1 MTSAQT
7 MMTSFYAA
15 TRISPQLATLL
26 ERQAED
32 VHIRYEI
39 TEKVVNLCR
48 KKGFIPPLGGGVIH
62 MDTAMRSEL
71 GIPEE
76 DAVTVLNL
84 DSYLR
89 PHMIDLPPIDRATYD
104 DPYARFKDHEHYQQE
119 MRMTHNYIDK
129 TSRISP
135 QLATLLELPSD
146 GLYTYKWDILR
157 KFIKLCIAK
166 GFRQAGGAGLN
177 LDKDTRTTLGIPDG
191 VKLSIFNISGFILPH
206 MLDIDLAS
214 RLPDPDPDA
223 DAYKPYKRD
232 CACCASDS
240 ESDSE

>member
-1 MTSAQT
+1 
-7 MMTSFYAA
+7 MTSFYSA
-15 TRISPQLATLL
+15 TRISSQLATLL
-26 ERQAED
+26 ERPAED

-89 PHMIDLPPIDRATYD
+89 PHMIDLPPIDRTTYD
-104 DPYARFKDHEHYQQE
+104 DPYARFKDHVHYQQE
-119 MRMTHNYIDK
+119 MRVIYRGTNK
-129 TSRISP
+129 PSRISP

-146 GLYTYKWDILR
+146 GLYTYNLDVLR

-166 GFRQAGGAGLN
+166 GFRQARGKELN
-177 LDKDTRTTLGIPDG
+177 LDTDTRSALSIPDG

-214 RLPDPDPDA
+214 YLPDPDPDA

-232 CACCASDS
+232 CVCCASDS
-240 ESDSE
+240 DSDSDSDSE